1 MNLFGLV
8 VEVEA
13 LELWDLVLAGVEE
26 DHEIVVHLWEIVEE
40 GGDEEPIKI
49 LFSGVVEKER
59 LDGAFECVVIAHS
72 SNYCAIILQN
82 IELIG

>member
-1 MNLFGLV
+1 M
-8 VEVEA
+8 
-13 LELWDLVLAGVEE
+13 
-26 DHEIVVHLWEIVEE
+26 EE